1 MFPGYGDNGM
11 TRTRLGKAFVHLLG
25 AMLVVVAVVAGS
37 SGPGFGQN
45 APTERLPTAVV
56 AIIDVQRIMQNA
68 KAAQSVRAQVQSFY
82 DSGLAEI
89 TEREEELRG
98 EQQKLARQRAVLT
111 PQKYAESERAFRT
124 QVRELEQ
131 RQRALDSQ
139 LQNILAS
146 AENDVRRAMVPIFA
160 DISNEKGITMIVGRT
175 QIMFA
180 VRAIEITDEVLAR
193 LDEAL
198 PEIAVALPETE

>member
-1 MFPGYGDNGM
+1 M
-11 TRTRLGKAFVHLLG
+11 TRTKTRLGKAFAHMLG
-25 AMLVVVAVVAGS
+25 AMFVVVAAAAGS
-37 SGPGFGQN
+37 SGPGFGQD
-45 APTERLPTAVV
+45 ASTEPLPNAVV
-56 AIIDVQRIMQNA
+56 AIIDVQRVMQNA
-68 KAAQSVRAQVQSFY
+68 KAAQSVRTQVQSFY
-82 DSGLAEI
+82 NAGLAEI
-89 TEREEELRG
+89 TEREEELRS
-98 EQQKLARQRAVLT
+98 EQQELARQRAILS
-111 PQKYAESERAFRT
+111 PQAYAERERAFRAR
-124 QVRELEQ
+124 VSELDQ
-131 RQRALDSQ
+131 RRRALDSQ

-198 PEIAVALPETE
+198 PEIAVSLPETE